1 MASGAIFCANV
12 STAVT
17 VVDRRSRIKSFI
29 MYNPGASDGEF
40 TLRDGGPTGTTV
52 IKVNVKAGD
61 TVDHFNHDM
70 GVYCSTDIHCSIP
83 TSGGHLTLFYD

>member
-40 TLRDGGPTGTTV
+40 TLRDGGPTGTPV
-52 IKVNVKAGD
+52 IKVNV
-61 TVDHFNHDM
+61 
-70 GVYCSTDIHCSIP
+70 
-83 TSGGHLTLFYD
+83 

>member
-40 TLRDGGPTGTTV
+40 TLRDGGPPGSTV

-61 TVDHFNHDM
+61 TVDHFIHDM
-70 GVYCSTDIHCSIP
+70 GEYCSTDIHCSIP